1 MIYRIGHDLHIG
13 KEFMGSACSG
23 GEKYEA
29 YKDGDWIY
37 VFVGNT
43 QIGRYNSGRFTVYD
57 SLNMAAVGLS
67 DVYNT
72 DDLSSEDYNDL
83 DALELD
89 SVDIVDG
96 DEYEYTI

>member
-1 MIYRIGHDLHIG
+1 MIYKIGHELHIG
-13 KEFMGSACSG
+13 EEFMGSARSS

-29 YKDGDWIY
+29 YKKGDWIY

-57 SLNMAAVGLS
+57 SLNMAAIGLA
-67 DVYNT
+67 DIYNT
-72 DDLSSEDYNDL
+72 NDLSIEDYDDL
-83 DALELD
+83 DAIDLD
-89 SVDIVDG
+89 SVNIVDD

>member
-1 MIYRIGHDLHIG
+1 MIYKIGHELHIG
-13 KEFMGSACSG
+13 KEFMGSARNG

-29 YKDGDWIY
+29 YKNGDWIY

-57 SLNMAAVGLS
+57 SLNMAAVGLA
-67 DVYNT
+67 DIYNT

-83 DALELD
+83 DAIDLD
-89 SVDIVDG
+89 SVNIVDD

>member
-1 MIYRIGHDLHIG
+1 MIYKLGHDLHIG
-13 KEFMGSACSG
+13 KEFMGSARSG

-67 DVYNT
+67 DIYNT
-72 DDLSSEDYNDL
+72 DDLSSEDYDDL
-83 DALELD
+83 DAIELD
-89 SVDIVDG
+89 SVDIIDG

>member
-1 MIYRIGHDLHIG
+1 MIYRIGHDLHIE
-13 KEFMGSACSG
+13 KEFMGSARSS

-57 SLNMAAVGLS
+57 SLNMAAIGLS
-67 DVYNT
+67 DVYST
-72 DDLSSEDYNDL
+72 DDLSDEDYDDL

-89 SVDIVDG
+89 SVNIVDG

>member
-1 MIYRIGHDLHIG
+1 MIYKLGHDLHIG
-13 KEFMGSACSG
+13 KEFMGSARSG

-43 QIGRYNSGRFTVYD
+43 QIGKYNSGRFTVYD

-67 DVYNT
+67 DIYNT
-72 DDLSSEDYNDL
+72 DDLSSEDYDDL
-83 DALELD
+83 DAIELD
-89 SVDIVDG
+89 SVDIIDG

>member
-1 MIYRIGHDLHIG
+1 MIYKIEQEMYCG
-13 KEFMGSACSG
+13 KEFMGSARSS

-43 QIGRYNSGRFTVYD
+43 QMGRYNSGRFTVYD
-57 SLNMAAVGLS
+57 SLNMAAVGLA
-67 DVYNT
+67 DIYNT
-72 DDLSSEDYNDL
+72 DDLSSEDYDDL
-83 DALELD
+83 DALDLD
-89 SVDIVDG
+89 SVNIVDD

>member
-13 KEFMGSACSG
+13 KEFMGSARSG

-72 DDLSSEDYNDL
+72 DDLQ
-83 DALELD
+83 
-89 SVDIVDG
+89 VK
-96 DEYEYTI
+96 TMMT

>member
-1 MIYRIGHDLHIG
+1 MIYKIGHDLHIG
-13 KEFMGSACSG
+13 KEFMGSARSG

-72 DDLSSEDYNDL
+72 NDLSSEDYDDL
-83 DALELD
+83 DVLELD
-89 SVDIVDG
+89 SVDIVDD

>member
-1 MIYRIGHDLHIG
+1 MIYRPGHDLHIG
-13 KEFMGSACSG
+13 EEFMGSARSG

-29 YKDGDWIY
+29 YRNGDWIY

-67 DVYNT
+67 DIYNT
-72 DDLSSEDYNDL
+72 DDLSSEDYDDL

-89 SVDIVDG
+89 NVDIVDG